1 MSQKV
6 LIADDEENIVISLEF
21 LLRQAGYDL
30 RIARNGEEA
39 LRLVESFQPDLV
51 LLDVMMPQINGFE
64 VCRRIRQNP
73 EYTQMK
79 VIMLTAKEREVEIT
93 KGMAL
98 GANAYVVKPFSTKEL
113 MRDVKQL
120 LEQV

>member
-98 GANAYVVKPFSTKEL
+98 GANAYVVKPFSTK
-113 MRDVKQL
+113 
-120 LEQV
+120 